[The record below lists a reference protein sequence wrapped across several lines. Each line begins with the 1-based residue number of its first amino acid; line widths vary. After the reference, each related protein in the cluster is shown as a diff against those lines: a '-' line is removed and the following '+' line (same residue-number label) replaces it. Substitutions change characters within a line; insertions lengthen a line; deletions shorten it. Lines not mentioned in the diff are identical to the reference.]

1 MAENGKRDEDLDLLL
16 PWYVNGTLSAEERQ
30 AVEAYLETS
39 AHARDEVAL
48 LSAMR
53 QQVKEESIE
62 NSPGELGLKRLR
74 REISLSEQQAPAPG
88 ETGKVV
94 SISSWWR
101 PLAVA
106 ACLAVVIQAGV
117 IVTGGP
123 GGDVD
128 PAGFLRPADL
138 QVTFAPTAT
147 EQQIRE
153 VLQAAGTSI
162 ASGPSA
168 LGIYDLRL
176 LDAESGS
183 AEVEAALAALRAR
196 GDVVTFA
203 ERN

>member
-16 PWYVNGTLSAEERQ
+16 PWYVNGTLSVEEQQ
-30 AVEAYLETS
+30 AVEAYLES
-39 AHARDEVAL
+39 NAHARDEVAL
-48 LSAMR
+48 LAAMR

-74 REISLSEQQAPAPG
+74 REISLSEQQAPAPA

-94 SISSWWR
+94 SIASWWR

-123 GGDVD
+123 DGEVD
-128 PAGFLRPADL
+128 TAKGFRPAVL
-138 QVTFAPTAT
+138 QVTFAPDAT

-162 ASGPSA
+162 AGGPSA
-168 LGIYDLRL
+168 LGIYDLSL
-176 LDAESGS
+176 QATDGGS
-183 AEVEAALAALRAR
+183 AEIEAALAALRAR

>member
-16 PWYVNGTLSAEERQ
+16 PWYVNGTLSAEEQQ
-30 AVEAYLETS
+30 AVEAYLETN

-74 REISLSEQQAPAPG
+74 REISLSEQQAPAPA
-88 ETGKVV
+88 ESGKVV

-153 VLQAAGTSI
+153 VLQ
-162 ASGPSA
+162 
-168 LGIYDLRL
+168 
-176 LDAESGS
+176 
-183 AEVEAALAALRAR
+183 
-196 GDVVTFA
+196 
-203 ERN
+203 